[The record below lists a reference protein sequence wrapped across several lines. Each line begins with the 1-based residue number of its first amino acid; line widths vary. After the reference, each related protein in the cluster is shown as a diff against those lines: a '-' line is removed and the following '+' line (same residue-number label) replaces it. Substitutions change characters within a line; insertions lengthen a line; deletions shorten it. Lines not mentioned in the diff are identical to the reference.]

1 MRFVIN
7 DLTLLKMTTSS
18 DVDFFYFLVQN
29 GSELSFLLRGR
40 EGQGKV
46 LQSLKGDQ
54 KSSTQNICVCVLCSP
69 IFNSYS
75 VSYELRL

>member
-7 DLTLLKMTTSS
+7 DLTRLKMSTSS
-18 DVDFFYFLVQN
+18 DVDKRRFFYFLVQN

-54 KSSTQNICVCVLCSP
+54 KSSTQNICVCLVFSN
-69 IFNSYS
+69 I
-75 VSYELRL
+75 